1 MAFKNLDLSVI
12 AFANG
17 FTLWHYSTKD
27 SSEEVLKP
35 GYFNPTKH
43 LVENGDIFIL
53 TMSGETVMKMAKIV
67 EKTLHLE
74 PLRS

>member
-27 SSEEVLKP
+27 PSEEVLKP

-43 LVENGDIFIL
+43 LVANGDIFIL
-53 TMSGETVMKMAKIV
+53 TINGESVIKMAKIV
-67 EKTLHLE
+67 EKTVHLE